1 MRLNIKCLM
10 LGTIA
15 WSAVNTL
22 SVIASLAMQGRGIA
36 SNADKLVL
44 IFSLGAALAY
54 PLSRVL
60 LYFTPHKWQPTQR
73 FAAAFITLCGMTVGL
88 TALLFAYQ
96 FQQYYAQW
104 HDDHFSKRLV
114 FETVFTILSAC
125 YQFLVLALRNYFPI
139 GLIGLLGASW
149 LFAIKRI

>member
-1 MRLNIKCLM
+1 MRMTIKGLL

-15 WSAVNTL
+15 WSAINTL
-22 SVIASLAMQGRGIA
+22 SVIVSLAMQGRGFA
-36 SNADKLVL
+36 SNTDKLVL
-44 IFSLGAALAY
+44 IFGLGAWLAY
-54 PLSRVL
+54 PLARAL
-60 LYFTPHKWQPTQR
+60 LYFTPDKWLPTQR
-73 FAAAFITLCGMTVGL
+73 LAAAFVILCGATVGV

-96 FQQYYAQW
+96 FQEYYSQW
-104 HDDHFSKRLV
+104 HDDHLSKRLL

-149 LFAIKRI
+149 LFAVKRI

>member
-1 MRLNIKCLM
+1 MRLNIKGLV
-10 LGTIA
+10 LGMIV

-22 SVIASLAMQGRGIA
+22 SLIVSLALQGRGITPG
-36 SNADKLVL
+36 ADLLVL

-54 PLSRVL
+54 LLSRVL
-60 LYFTPHKWQPTQR
+60 LYFTSDKWLPTQR
-73 FAAAFITLCGMTVGL
+73 FAAAFIILCGTTIGL
-88 TALLFAYQ
+88 TAMLFAYQ
-96 FQQYYAQW
+96 FQDYYSRW
-104 HDDHFSKRLV
+104 HDDHLSKRLL

-139 GLIGLLGASW
+139 GFIGLLGASW